1 MILPALKSTILVAA
15 LVSAASIAAAQGVDG
30 LEAELDD
37 ISEQIFEAESVVHS
51 GESADVREVARLRQ
65 EVLALSGA
73 LIRNRLLVLEG
84 REATR
89 IVVPAVEPD
98 VEQAR
103 LLAEELVEADARIS
117 DTAVEVEALDGV
129 EQSVARLR
137 LESERLVRTQL
148 LLAYVQARYGVA
160 VPGSAVPA
168 MAAEGVAPGIQ
179 AGVEADA
186 ERAGPDAM
194 IDHRLVRGKVNDGA
208 WLAGW
213 WTVETDDDWQLFTAT
228 NFSSWLA
235 DDDSTGLR
243 ALLEVSCE
251 EGQYQVAIIA
261 REGGLFGSGT
271 GLGPALDVD
280 YRLDEVSVYNTDWR
294 VLDGGQ
300 TVMLDGVDAHD
311 LAIGMTASRTLR
323 LEIWDSHDKLQTAS
337 FDLDGIR
344 DVSDVAFEECTGEAL
359 VFSRQDYRLIQT
371 LLNIAG
377 HDAGAADGVW
387 GPRSQGAMRQYQHAA
402 GITETGQPDR
412 QTLKLLGLAE

>member
-15 LVSAASIAAAQGVDG
+15 LVSAASFAAAQGVVE

-168 MAAEGVAPGIQ
+168 MAAEGVASGIQ

-186 ERAGPDAM
+186 KRAGPDAM
-194 IDHRLVRGKVNDGA
+194 IDHHLVRGKVNDGA

-235 DDDSTGLR
+235 DDDSTGFR

-251 EGQYQVAIIA
+251 DDQYQVTVIA
-261 REGGLFGSGT
+261 REGGLFG
-271 GLGPALDVD
+271 LGSALDVD

-323 LEIWDSHDKLQTAS
+323 LEIWDSHDKLRTVS
-337 FDLDGIR
+337 LDLDGIR

-412 QTLKLLGLAE
+412 QTLRLLGLAE